1 MDIFEQ
7 LKNWAVSQGMSLSSK
22 LLVGAIL
29 GGLGILVIR
38 FVLEIITKAMEK
50 SKLEKAAHTLIKS
63 LARAVMYLL
72 LALIVASSLG
82 IDVTGVVALA
92 SVLTLAISLSVQNA
106 LTNVIG
112 GFTLLS
118 TKPFQTGDFVE
129 IAGQSGTVQTIGM
142 TYTQLT
148 TGDNKT
154 ISIPNS
160 SVVATQIINY
170 TTLGT
175 RRVDIV
181 VSASYDC
188 AVDAVLEALKEAA
201 AIPTALDTPAPFAAV
216 KNYGESAIEYVL
228 QIWCNADNYWPTLFD
243 GNKKVKEVFD
253 ARGIAMT
260 YPHINVH
267 LDK

>member
-1 MDIFEQ
+1 MEKWFDLLSTAWAYLVANILPAVLIAAAGILLIF
-7 LKNWAVSQGMSLSSK
+7 VVMK
-22 LLVGAIL
+22 LL
-29 GGLGILVIR
+29 
-38 FVLEIITKAMEK
+38 TKLLEK
-50 SKLEKAAHTLIKS
+50 SKLEKSAHKLIKAV
-63 LARAVMYLL
+63 ARVALYIL
-72 LALIVASSLG
+72 LALMVAEKIG
-82 IDVTGVVALA
+82 IDITGVVALA

-106 LTNVIG
+106 LSNVIG
-112 GFTLLS
+112 GFTLLY

-129 IAGQSGTVQTIGM
+129 IAGQSGTVQAIGM

-154 ISIPNS
+154 VSIPNS
-160 SVVATQIINY
+160 SVVATQIVNY
-170 TTLGT
+170 TALGT

-188 AVDAVLEALKEAA
+188 AVDAVLEALKEAGS
-201 AIPTALDTPAPFAAV
+201 IPTALDTPAPFAAV

-228 QIWCNADNYWPTLFD
+228 QIWCNSENYWPTLFD

>member
-1 MDIFEQ
+1 MENWTTTLATAWTY
-7 LKNWAVSQGMSLSSK
+7 LKDNILPAVLIAAVGILLICLIMK
-22 LLVGAIL
+22 LLNNL
-29 GGLGILVIR
+29 L
-38 FVLEIITKAMEK
+38 TK
-50 SKLEKAAHTLIKS
+50 SKLEKSAHKLIKAV
-63 LARAVMYLL
+63 ARVALYIL
-72 LALIVASSLG
+72 LALMVADKIG

-253 ARGIAMT
+253 ARGITMT